1 MVDFESCLRE
11 VLSKLNETG
20 MAFSL
25 KKEQESAVRHIFNG
39 KDVMAVLPTGFGKS
53 LIFQLFLMMCG
64 VRSKRQG
71 GTGFSSVLVI
81 SPLQSIIQDQVV
93 EVNSMEMTACDL
105 NEKLNSLD
113 DIHQGK
119 CNIIYTS
126 AEATMDTPFLNTL
139 KSKDFLFNEN
149 TAACIVDKSRT
160 LETWTGLR

>member
-71 GTGFSSVLVI
+71 GTGFSSVIVI
-81 SPLQSIIQDQVV
+81 SLLQSIIRDQVV
-93 EVNSMEMTACDL
+93 EVNSIGMTACDL
-105 NEKLNSLD
+105 NEKLNCLD
-113 DIHQGK
+113 DI
-119 CNIIYTS
+119 
-126 AEATMDTPFLNTL
+126 E
-139 KSKDFLFNEN
+139 KS
-149 TAACIVDKSRT
+149 S
-160 LETWTGLR
+160 